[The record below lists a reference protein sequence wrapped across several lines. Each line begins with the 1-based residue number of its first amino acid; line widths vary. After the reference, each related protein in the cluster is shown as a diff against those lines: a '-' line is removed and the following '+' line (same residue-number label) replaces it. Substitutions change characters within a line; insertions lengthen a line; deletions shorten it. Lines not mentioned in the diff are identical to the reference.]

1 MEKLDEDAVRGR
13 LREVFPKLVVSGMD
27 VCMGMSALWHLRKLG
42 SRKFADVVQAETLLP
57 VERAELLAR
66 SWEVARRSR
75 ELRELCLNRSWELI
89 ELVEGFERAGLS
101 KHLEMVEDG
110 DLAVVALL
118 YLSPKQRL
126 EVLRS
131 VGEKRP

>member
-1 MEKLDEDAVRGR
+1 MEKLDE
-13 LREVFPKLVVSGMD
+13 
-27 VCMGMSALWHLRKLG
+27 
-42 SRKFADVVQAETLLP
+42 DVVQAETLLP
-57 VERAELLAR
+57 VERAELLAG

-89 ELVEGFERAGLS
+89 GLMEGFERAGLS